1 MEDVPTIAAFHPD
14 FPAVHGGNIGGD
26 GESQSVA
33 APLAVGFIRP
43 IKALENA
50 DIRFNDV
57 CEKDEMLTAVYS
69 ALKI

>member
-43 IKALENA
+43 IKALENV
-50 DIRFNDV
+50 FPF
-57 CEKDEMLTAVYS
+57 CF
-69 ALKI
+69 